1 MTFWRD
7 SVSNWRAILPSTL
20 FLALTACV
28 PSGPGP
34 GSNVNV
40 KANQWTWMSGSNTT
54 GAVGVYGTLGSA
66 SASNLPGSRASAV
79 SWTDSNNNF
88 WLFGGVDSGAVGLN
102 SDFNDLW
109 EFNPTSKQWTWVS
122 GSQNANASGVYGTMG
137 TPAASNVPGARNSS
151 VSWTDLKGNFW
162 LFGGYGSDSTGAQGG
177 LNDLWEFNPTSK
189 QWTWVS
195 GSQNAN
201 ALGVYGTIG
210 TPSASNV
217 PGARNSSVSWMD
229 LSGNFW
235 LFGGTGF
242 DSTGANGYLNDLWE
256 FNPTS
261 KQWTWVSGSQSVN
274 ALGIYGTLGTTAA
287 GNVPGAR
294 SYSVSWRDASNNLWL
309 FGGYDGGSGDST
321 GAQGY
326 FNDLWEF
333 NPTSKEWTWVGGSN
347 TKGAVAIYGTLNVTS
362 ASNVPGARLGS
373 VSWIDTGHNN
383 LWLFGG
389 MGIGPAAGTT
399 GYLNDLW
406 WYQQ

>member
-1 MTFWRD
+1 MTFRRG
-7 SVSNWRAILPSTL
+7 SVSNWRAIFPCTL
-20 FLALTACV
+20 ILSLTACV
-28 PSGPGP
+28 PSGSGS

-40 KANQWTWMSGSNTT
+40 KANEWTWMSGSNTT
-54 GAVGVYGTLGSA
+54 GAVGVYGTQGAA
-66 SASNLPGSRASAV
+66 SAGNGPGSRASAV
-79 SWTDSNNNF
+79 SWTDSSNNF
-88 WLFGGVDSGAVGLN
+88 WLFGGVDSGAAGLN
-102 SDFNDLW
+102 NDFNDL
-109 EFNPTSKQWTWVS
+109 
-122 GSQNANASGVYGTMG
+122 
-137 TPAASNVPGARNSS
+137 R
-151 VSWTDLKGNFW
+151 
-162 LFGGYGSDSTGAQGG
+162 
-177 LNDLWEFNPTSK
+177 
-189 QWTWVS
+189 
-195 GSQNAN
+195 
-201 ALGVYGTIG
+201 
-210 TPSASNV
+210 
-217 PGARNSSVSWMD
+217 
-229 LSGNFW
+229 
-235 LFGGTGF
+235 
-242 DSTGANGYLNDLWE
+242 E

>member
-1 MTFWRD
+1 MTFRRG
-7 SVSNWRAILPSTL
+7 SVSNWRAIFPCTL
-20 FLALTACV
+20 ILSLTACV
-28 PSGPGP
+28 PSGSGS

-40 KANQWTWMSGSNTT
+40 KANEWTWMSGSNTT
-54 GAVGVYGTLGSA
+54 GAVGVYGTQGAA
-66 SASNLPGSRASAV
+66 SAGNGPGSRASAV
-79 SWTDSNNNF
+79 SWTDSSNNF
-88 WLFGGVDSGAVGLN
+88 WLFGGVDSGAAGLN
-102 SDFNDLW
+102 NDFNDLW

-177 LNDLWEFNPTSK
+177 LNDLWEFNQTSK